1 MCLSVG
7 MCVYQ
12 RGGLGQVKMR
22 KVTGIGSP
30 DILKARP
37 VHVQGVE
44 SVLPKPFHSG

>member
-1 MCLSVG
+1 MSLSVE

-37 VHVQGVE
+37 VPVQGVG
-44 SVLPKPFHSG
+44 SVFPKLFHSG